1 MERNKIFRLY
11 PAIIRMVF
19 NTLDFI
25 VSISQGLYNGEID
38 HRVKI

>member
-1 MERNKIFRLY
+1 MERNKLFRSY
-11 PAIIRMVF
+11 PAIIMMVF

-25 VSISQGLYNGEID
+25 VSIFQGLYDGELD